1 MKSLVAFLVLLLAA
15 GPAAALEWKTQHLS
29 LKAAPLDRTAEIAFD
44 FTNRGDKPV
53 TIRSVDTSCDCLEA
67 HASARTFAPGA
78 SGQIIA
84 RFTLGDRV
92 GKYGRTIIVSTDDGQ
107 EAAALTV
114 EIEVPEV
121 VTLSP
126 RVVDWKLHEA
136 AGEQTVALDVTPGVD
151 LAFGDVQATSEDFNF
166 RLEKASATRAV
177 LHLSPKDIGKPANAA
192 FRIHAKTA
200 AGQELVFS
208 AYANVR

>member
-1 MKSLVAFLVLLLAA
+1 MKIVFSLFALLLAA
-15 GPAAALEWKTQHLS
+15 ASASALEWKTQHLS
-29 LKAAPLDRTAEIAFD
+29 IKAAPLDRTAETAFD
-44 FTNRGDKPV
+44 FTNNGAKPV

-67 HASARTFAPGA
+67 RASARTFAPGA

-84 RFTLGDRV
+84 RFTLGDRI

-114 EIEVPEV
+114 EIEVPEA

-136 AGEQTVALDVTPGVD
+136 ATEQTIALDVAPGVE
-151 LAFGDVQATSEDFNF
+151 LTFGEVQATSEDFAF
-166 RLEKASATRAV
+166 RLENTAAGRSV
-177 LHLSPKDIGKPANAA
+177 LHLSPKDISKPANAA
-192 FRIHAKTA
+192 FRIHAKTS

>member
-1 MKSLVAFLVLLLAA
+1 MKFLAAFLALLLAT
-15 GPAAALEWKTQHLS
+15 GPASALEWKTQHLS
-29 LKAAPLDRTAEIAFD
+29 LKAAPLDRTAETAFE
-44 FTNRGDKPV
+44 FTNQGDKTV
-53 TIRSVDTSCDCLEA
+53 TIKSVDTSCDCLEA
-67 HASARTFAPGA
+67 HPSAKTFAPGA
-78 SGQIIA
+78 SGTINA

-92 GKYGRTIIVSTDDGQ
+92 GKYGRTIIVSTDEGQ
-107 EAAALTV
+107 EATALTV

-136 AGEQTVALDVTPGVD
+136 ATGQTITLDVTPGVD
-151 LAFGDVQATSEDFNF
+151 LTFGDVQATSEDFAF
-166 RLEKASATRAV
+166 RLEKVSAVRAV
-177 LHLSPKDIGKPANAA
+177 LHLSPKDIAKPANAA